1 MAAVTTAVIGIA
13 SGVAS
18 AASGFKAASD
28 AKNAQQKADAEAK
41 KAMEEAKAKAQ
52 VDNYAGLSVPLDAY
66 EAEFE
71 NNLAVAQQNTE
82 ALQEG
87 DARALAGGVG
97 RIGAAAGANAEGT
110 RIAMGEEISD
120 MNKMKADSKDAI
132 NQQLIGMDVAYAKE
146 QNQRSAD
153 AQAARSAGISQ
164 GISGVAGALTSAAS
178 VAPLYAKNKADRLA
192 AKAPQL
198 NSEGGQSSLASDQGN
213 WYQKKYGGEVET
225 GGFNW
230 SGGTVTG

>member
-1 MAAVTTAVIGIA
+1 MAAVTTAVVGIA

-28 AKNAQQKADAEAK
+28 AKNAQSKADAEAK
-41 KAMEEAKAKAQ
+41 KAMEQAKAKAQ

-97 RIGAAAGANAEGT
+97 RIGAAAGANAEKT

-120 MNKMKADSKDAI
+120 LNKMKADSKDAI

-146 QNQRSAD
+146 QNQRSRD
-153 AQAARSAGISQ
+153 AEAARSAGISQ
-164 GISGVAGALTSAAS
+164 GIAGVSGALTSAAS
-178 VAPLYAKNKADRLA
+178 LAPLYSKNKADRQA
-192 AKAPQL
+192 AKDPQL
-198 NSEGGQSSLASDQGN
+198 NSEGGQSSLAKDQGS
-213 WYQKKYGGEVET
+213 WYEDKYGGEVED
-225 GGFNW
+225 
-230 SGGTVTG
+230 SGQYSFTN